1 MSVVREGNNALRC
14 ETTGQGGHEAGQSRT
29 LQWTSGAGQAQIETE
44 KQEWRCE
51 TQGLDELSRHD
62 SRIMKNKH
70 ICKRVATCYNKM
82 RDKIFAKWAGSRRKQ
97 PPRASSIT
105 WPRRVKIGRVWANS
119 VTKPAVSPLCHLLT
133 FLSILKSKRTES
145 VKFLQIERATL
156 QHNSTQW
163 SLTPI
168 PSSLSC
174 LLVSFILLILT
185 FYS

>member
-1 MSVVREGNNALRC
+1 MSVVKEEGNNALRC
-14 ETTGQGGHEAGQSRT
+14 ETTGQVGHEAGQSRT
-29 LQWTSGAGQAQIETE
+29 LQWTSGAGKAQTETE

-51 TQGLDELSRHD
+51 TQGLDEVPRHG

-70 ICKRVATCYNKM
+70 TCKGVATCYNKM

-119 VTKPAVSPLCHLLT
+119 ATCLAVSRLCHLLT

-145 VKFLQIERATL
+145 VKFLQIEPATL

-168 PSSLSC
+168 PSSPFLPV
-174 LLVSFILLILT
+174 LVSVILLIL
-185 FYS
+185 